1 MKNYLLILLI
11 FLGCTKNNNS
21 SSVKKMIEI
30 VPLSPYSYT
39 FETDGRTNRIDYYT
53 VHNPPSKVKALYH
66 QLEKEISARYTQVED
81 YKFLSIYIYKETSE
95 LNEKFIGSKKSFDGR
110 NNDLVAFIRFVNNKK
125 DIFYILK
132 NSKVIYDGVEDQKL
146 NFEFDE

>member
-1 MKNYLLILLI
+1 MKNLLLILLT

-53 VHNPPSKVKALYH
+53 VQNPPSEVKALYH
-66 QLEKEISARYTQVED
+66 QLEKEISARYTKVED
-81 YKFLSIYIYKETSE
+81 YNFLSILYLQGNQRAK
-95 LNEKFIGSKKSFDGR
+95 
-110 NNDLVAFIRFVNNKK
+110 
-125 DIFYILK
+125 
-132 NSKVIYDGVEDQKL
+132 
-146 NFEFDE
+146 